1 MSVERWAAGA
11 THGEPGVASEVAL
24 RFFTRFV
31 HPVVRLAH
39 RATLE
44 GTEHLPELGP
54 FLLVANHSGG
64 LGIAEINSFIAL
76 YARRFGNSRP
86 LAGFTHPLSFAVWP
100 LSRLVPHIGAIPSTY
115 GAAEST
121 LRAGVPILVF
131 PGGDHEA
138 FRPIWEAYRVD
149 FGGRVGF
156 LRIARRAGV
165 PVVPMGIRGSHFT
178 VAPLF
183 RSRVL
188 PYLFVWPR
196 AVGVKRYPL
205 TLLAALGGALILWAV
220 PLAWPARA
228 ALAWAWAASPF
239 AMIPWIPW
247 TIRIRIGPAIAASQ
261 LFRDAPENE
270 GDADLR
276 RALSVVE
283 RAVQSL
289 VSSAGT

>member
-1 MSVERWAAGA
+1 
-11 THGEPGVASEVAL
+11 VASDLAL
-24 RFFTRFV
+24 RFFIRLV

-44 GTEHLPELGP
+44 GTEHLPASGP

-76 YARRFGNSRP
+76 YAARFGNSRP

-115 GAAEST
+115 AAAEST
-121 LRAGVPILVF
+121 LGLGVPILVF

-149 FGGRVGF
+149 FAGRLGF
-156 LRIARRAGV
+156 LRIARQARV

-205 TLLAALGGALILWAV
+205 TLLAALGTLLILWAA
-220 PLAWPARA
+220 PFGWPVRM
-228 ALAWAWAASPF
+228 ALAWLWAASPF

-247 TIRIRIGPAIAASQ
+247 TIRMRIGAPLGVSQ
-261 LFRDAPENE
+261 LFPGAAEDE
-270 GDADLR
+270 GDAELR
-276 RALSVVE
+276 GALATVE
-283 RAVQSL
+283 EAVQALVRGPAFSL
-289 VSSAGT
+289 GDGQREAFTDPRTP